1 MTHGCQHLGGRA
13 VAQAQGDAL
22 QLQPTM
28 VNCVCQQRKRRR
40 VEREAPQREACEAR
54 VTDENRRQ
62 GLAREGLGA
71 LGSLDVQRELRHFC
85 EATLGARV
93 QNGVQRLQDKVL
105 VAAAL
110 AAAGS
115 YLHLHMAVWVQAL
128 DERGQRRHRA
138 RGAARRTARGAAAQV
153 QAQAA
158 VQAQLLVK
166 AGAHPPVRHEEFRN
180 QRVDRREHALGHVVK
195 ARRIGLLLLL
205 QYKAPQRDADGLRLR
220 LAVVRTATVVVFD
233 VDHHHQTPLPPLH
246 ETAHTNQ
253 EVRNGFYARTGH
265 ARGHGPH
272 GELEADSRAA
282 LSLRCGEAW
291 ACASAWGVAS
301 AAHSALREC

>member
-1 MTHGCQHLGGRA
+1 MAHGCQHLGGRA
-13 VAQAQGDAL
+13 VAQDAEGDAL

-40 VEREAPQREACEAR
+40 VERETPQREACEAR

-62 GLAREGLGA
+62 GLARERLGA
-71 LGSLDVQRELRHFC
+71 LGSLDVQREFRHFC

-158 VQAQLLVK
+158 LPAAALARG
-166 AGAHPPVRHEEFRN
+166 AGAAGTEQHCVC
-180 QRVDRREHALGHVVK
+180 VG
-195 ARRIGLLLLL
+195 G
-205 QYKAPQRDADGLRLR
+205 
-220 LAVVRTATVVVFD
+220 
-233 VDHHHQTPLPPLH
+233 
-246 ETAHTNQ
+246 
-253 EVRNGFYARTGH
+253 
-265 ARGHGPH
+265 
-272 GELEADSRAA
+272 RAA
-282 LSLRCGEAW
+282 HAYQ
-291 ACASAWGVAS
+291 
-301 AAHSALREC
+301 H